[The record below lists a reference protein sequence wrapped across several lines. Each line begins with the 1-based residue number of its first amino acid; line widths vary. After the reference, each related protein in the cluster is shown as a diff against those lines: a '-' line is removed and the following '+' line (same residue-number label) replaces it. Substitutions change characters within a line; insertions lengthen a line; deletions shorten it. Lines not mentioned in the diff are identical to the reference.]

1 MSRILFA
8 PTVYEHAARV
18 IEKTPSETAQSEEL
32 LVCGQLAAHKIY
44 RQDII
49 SVGLDIYNV
58 EAEAL
63 GAQVSYYSDDR
74 LPSLSGRLIR
84 DAAGLDRLRPPD
96 PSRGVRQHIGYA
108 HGSRS

>member
-1 MSRILFA
+1 M
-8 PTVYEHAARV
+8 
-18 IEKTPSETAQSEEL
+18 
-32 LVCGQLAAHKIY
+32 CGQLAAHRIY

-84 DAAGLDRLRPPD
+84 DAAGLD
-96 PSRGVRQHIGYA
+96 
-108 HGSRS
+108 

>member
-1 MSRILFA
+1 M
-8 PTVYEHAARV
+8 
-18 IEKTPSETAQSEEL
+18 
-32 LVCGQLAAHKIY
+32 CGQLAAHKIY

-74 LPSLSGRLIR
+74 LPPLTGRPVR
-84 DAAGLDRLRPPD
+84 DAAGLDWLRPPD
-96 PSRGVRQHIGYA
+96 PSRGGRQHIGYA

>member
-1 MSRILFA
+1 MR
-8 PTVYEHAARV
+8 
-18 IEKTPSETAQSEEL
+18 
-32 LVCGQLAAHKIY
+32 GQLAAHRIY

-63 GAQVSYYSDDR
+63 GAQVSYYNDDR
-74 LPSLSGRLIR
+74 LPSLTGRMIR
-84 DAAGLDRLRPPD
+84 DATDLDRLRPPA
-96 PSRGVRQHIGYA
+96 PSRDGRQHIGYA

>member
-1 MSRILFA
+1 MR
-8 PTVYEHAARV
+8 
-18 IEKTPSETAQSEEL
+18 
-32 LVCGQLAAHKIY
+32 GQLAADRIY

-63 GAQVSYYSDDR
+63 GAQASYYSDDR

-96 PSRGVRQHIGYA
+96 PSRDGRQHIGYA